1 MWHFDNLSTKF
12 FLSNSKLFSLRA
24 IFWAKIVVI
33 LWICSVF
40 LKSPQNYGYFLSWTQ
55 SSIVVIESL
64 NFMKRL
70 NHDVY
75 CACVR
80 FDEIS
85 GQDKELKT
93 SKGISIEKPK
103 INLAWSQVQ
112 EVFDM
117 FKNHCINTKISR
129 NTRLDLTI
137 SLHPYFTNTV

>member
-1 MWHFDNLSTKF
+1 MTFWQSEHKVFSFELKTF
-12 FLSNSKLFSLRA
+12 FTQNY
-24 IFWAKIVVI
+24 FWAKIVVI

-40 LKSPQNYGYFLSWTQ
+40 LKSPQNYGYFLSLTQ
-55 SSIVVIESL
+55 SSILVIESL

-112 EVFDM
+112 EVVDM
-117 FKNHCINTKISR
+117 FKNHCIILRYLELSG
-129 NTRLDLTI
+129 
-137 SLHPYFTNTV
+137 